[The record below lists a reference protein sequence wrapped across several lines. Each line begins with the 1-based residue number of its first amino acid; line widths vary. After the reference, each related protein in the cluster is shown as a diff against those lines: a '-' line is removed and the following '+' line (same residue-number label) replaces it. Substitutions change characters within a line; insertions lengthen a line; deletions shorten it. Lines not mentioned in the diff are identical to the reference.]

1 MKIVFFALWFISLIT
16 WCIFAIRNETN
27 KMHIALIVMLIFN
40 VLLCIFK

>member
-1 MKIVFFALWFISLIT
+1 MKVVFFTLWFISLIA
-16 WCIFAIRNETN
+16 WCIFAIRNETK